1 MNTIDI
7 KLTYSEFTITYQIDL
22 VKLTANVISDIQG
35 KIFLSSIV
43 YNDLPDKIKRMV
55 EVVVEKDSIDRC

>member
-35 KIFLSSIV
+35 KVFLSGV
-43 YNDLPDKIKRMV
+43 GYNELPDKIKRMV
-55 EVVVEKDSIDRC
+55 EAMRDE

>member
-22 VKLTANVISDIQG
+22 VKLKANVISDIQG
-35 KIFLSSIV
+35 KMFLSSV
-43 YNDLPDKIKRMV
+43 GYNELPDKIKRMV
-55 EVVVEKDSIDRC
+55 EVMVE

>member
-22 VKLTANVISDIQG
+22 VNLTANVISDIDG
-35 KIFLSSIV
+35 KVFLSSIC
-43 YNDLPDKIKRMV
+43 YNELPEKIKRMV
-55 EVVVEKDSIDRC
+55 EAMRGED